1 MDLRRF
7 PLPLLLVAALTAPVT
22 AWAGAPSK
30 DGKDEV
36 DVCDEQ
42 SVVDEGSNEEFA
54 APVVAEV
61 VVPCAMAENGTLGPA
76 CQDAAFYVVNQ
87 RGTLLCRVELA
98 TFTNAA
104 PTPMLEQSPASPS
117 SSPGF
122 ATVAAVVPTVQV
134 LAPPAQVTFLPSPGS
149 VELLRAAD
157 AHVHDRPRPS

>member
-7 PLPLLLVAALTAPVT
+7 PLPLLLVAALAAPVT
-22 AWAGAPSK
+22 AWAGSAA
-30 DGKDEV
+30 KDEV

-42 SVVDEGSNEEFA
+42 SVDAGLNDDVF

-61 VVPCAMAENGTLGPA
+61 VVPCSMAENGTLGPA

-122 ATVAAVVPTVQV
+122 ATVAAIVPTLQH
-134 LAPPAQVTFLPSPGS
+134 LAPPAQITFLPSPGS
-149 VELLRAAD
+149 VDLLRAAD
-157 AHVHDRPRPS
+157 AHLHDRPRPS